1 MSFFDKVFGKSET
14 ISNVSKVNWLPLESI
29 EQLEEMFKHS
39 FEKPVLVFKHST
51 RCSISRMVLKQF
63 ENAFVV
69 EESVAPYFLD
79 LLEHRNL
86 SNEIASRLGVQ
97 HQSPQLIVIKDGI
110 AVYNASHESLAVQDL
125 KKIV

>member
-14 ISNVSKVNWLPLESI
+14 TSNVSKLSWLSLESM
-29 EQLEEMFKHS
+29 EQLEEMFNHS
-39 FEKPVLVFKHST
+39 FENPVLVFKHST
-51 RCSISRMVLKQF
+51 RCNISRMVLRQF
-63 ENAFVV
+63 ENAFVL

-110 AVYNASHESLAVQDL
+110 AVYNASHESITVEDL
-125 KKIV
+125 KRFV